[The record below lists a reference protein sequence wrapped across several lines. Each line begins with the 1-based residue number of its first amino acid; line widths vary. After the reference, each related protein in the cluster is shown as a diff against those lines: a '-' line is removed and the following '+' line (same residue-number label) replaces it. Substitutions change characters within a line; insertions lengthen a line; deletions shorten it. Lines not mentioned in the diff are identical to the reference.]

1 MTSIKNKDSISRR
14 ERKSR
19 GKKEFLIIFP
29 FCHASSKIFLFYMKI
44 KIREILLF
52 FSFLLFHFFSLYFAW
67 QTKQKNSKFLLFF
80 LFLSFFFL
88 FNYFVLSMILT
99 EPKEGQRKLLSVNS
113 DATATSFSEAFHMA
127 PANNPM
133 DNMAASLRPKTGLQP
148 MPPLTS
154 TEKYRQNKKK
164 LNLILIF
171 FFFKWKSTNSLTV
184 PISIETFHSPIE

>member
-67 QTKQKNSKFLLFF
+67 QTKQKNSKFLLSFF
-80 LFLSFFFL
+80 YFFLSFFFSITLYFPWSSQSQRKGKENYCQWIQMPPPLHSQKHSIWLPLIIQWITWQLL
-88 FNYFVLSMILT
+88 F
-99 EPKEGQRKLLSVNS
+99 GQRLAYSPCHHLHLQKNTSKTRKNS
-113 DATATSFSEAFHMA
+113 
-127 PANNPM
+127 
-133 DNMAASLRPKTGLQP
+133 
-148 MPPLTS
+148 
-154 TEKYRQNKKK
+154 
-164 LNLILIF
+164 I
-171 FFFKWKSTNSLTV
+171 
-184 PISIETFHSPIE
+184 

>member
-1 MTSIKNKDSISRR
+1 MTNQTEK
-14 ERKSR
+14 
-19 GKKEFLIIFP
+19 F
-29 FCHASSKIFLFYMKI
+29 
-44 KIREILLF
+44 EIP
-52 FSFLLFHFFSLYFAW
+52 S
-67 QTKQKNSKFLLFF
+67 LFF

-154 TEKYRQNKKK
+154 TEKYQQNKKK
-164 LNLILIF
+164 LNLILFYFLKKNENLQIH
-171 FFFKWKSTNSLTV
+171 SLFQSQSKHFTHRSNRKTSAV
-184 PISIETFHSPIE
+184 PEKNHHCYAVFSCAISEE

>member
-1 MTSIKNKDSISRR
+1 
-14 ERKSR
+14 
-19 GKKEFLIIFP
+19 
-29 FCHASSKIFLFYMKI
+29 MKF
-44 KIREILLF
+44 F
-52 FSFLLFHFFSLYFAW
+52 FSFLFYYFI
-67 QTKQKNSKFLLFF
+67 FF
-80 LFLSFFFL
+80 LCILHDKPNSRKIRNSFSFFYFFLSFFFL

-171 FFFKWKSTNSLTV
+171 FFFK
-184 PISIETFHSPIE
+184 

>member
-1 MTSIKNKDSISRR
+1 
-14 ERKSR
+14 
-19 GKKEFLIIFP
+19 
-29 FCHASSKIFLFYMKI
+29 MKF
-44 KIREILLF
+44 F
-52 FSFLLFHFFSLYFAW
+52 FSFLFYYFIFFLCILHDKPNRKIRNSFSL
-67 QTKQKNSKFLLFF
+67 F

-154 TEKYRQNKKK
+154 AEKYHQNKKK
-164 LNLILIF
+164 LNLILIYF
-171 FFFKWKSTNSLTV
+171 LKKMKIYKFTHCSNLNRNISLTDRIGRPRQFLRRTTIATRYFHVPSLKNENKSDQFYYRNSKFFKK
-184 PISIETFHSPIE
+184 